1 MRVWRRGVVLV
12 RGLKLPLTLSI
23 AGHGVAILLL
33 MLLASRIVAPPPPAP
48 VGGVAVVFS
57 QSSAP
62 AAAPQPAPPKP
73 EPVKKVEPPPPPKP
87 EPVKKVEPPPPA
99 PVPVVQTAAVP
110 LPPRKPIMRRVVH
123 RVTRPTPTPSE
134 TSETTQAA
142 VAPQPAAGA
151 QTVGPVSMPAS
162 VRGPDPAERY
172 VAMVSAWLERHK
184 RYPDSAREHGEEG
197 SVALRFRIERSG
209 AVLGYSKLA
218 STGYSDLDAGI
229 DDMMRDARL
238 PPFLPGMTES
248 EVDISVTIRFNLTR

>member
-87 EPVKKVEPPPPA
+87 EPVKKVEPPA

-184 RYPDSAREHGEEG
+184 RYPDSARERNEEG

-209 AVLGYSKLA
+209 AVLGYTKLA
-218 STGYSDLDAGI
+218 STGYSDLDAGV